1 MIVYKALSDIGD
13 VADDDI
19 DLIAAS
25 LLLSQSFFNDTA
37 LEYQKASDLFVRMS
51 DSFAQLII
59 SKTSKTDNLSTEE
72 RLSCLNHIFYE
83 VFSFDGNRASYDDLD
98 NADLVHVLNNRKGLP
113 VSLAII
119 YIALAKTQGWII
131 EGLSFPGHF
140 VVRLMG
146 GKTPMIID
154 VFNQGSVLNAPDLR
168 DILKQTMGEAAELSS
183 AFYEPITNREILL
196 RLQNN
201 IKARLIR
208 DEDYERALNVTHMMT
223 AIAPEEERV
232 LFDTGL
238 LYFRLGHL
246 KKAIAALS
254 DYKERTDGIED
265 KQEAAYL
272 IADIEALIT

>member
-1 MIVYKALSDIGD
+1 MTDYKALSDIGD
-13 VADDDI
+13 LVDYDI
-19 DLIAAS
+19 NLVSAS
-25 LLLSQSFFNDTA
+25 LLLSKIFFKSPD
-37 LEYQKASDLFVRMS
+37 EQCKKAASI
-51 DSFAQLII
+51 FAQMSQSLTDKVQSTPDEI
-59 SKTSKTDNLSTEE
+59 SIEE
-72 RLSCLNHIFYE
+72 RLEILNHIFYDK
-83 VFSFDGNRASYDDLD
+83 FSFDGNRDSYDDLD
-98 NADLVHVLNNRKGLP
+98 NANLVYVLNNRKGLP

-140 VVRLMG
+140 VARLMG
-146 GKTPMIID
+146 GKTPLIID
-154 VFNQGSVLNAPDLR
+154 VFNQGAILNAPELR

-208 DEDYERALNVTHMMT
+208 DEDYERALQVTQIMT
-223 AIAPEEERV
+223 GIAPEEERV
-232 LFDTGL
+232 LFDAGL

-246 KKAIAALS
+246 KKAITALS
-254 DYKERTDGIED
+254 EYKERTDGVED
-265 KQEAAYL
+265 KQEASYL